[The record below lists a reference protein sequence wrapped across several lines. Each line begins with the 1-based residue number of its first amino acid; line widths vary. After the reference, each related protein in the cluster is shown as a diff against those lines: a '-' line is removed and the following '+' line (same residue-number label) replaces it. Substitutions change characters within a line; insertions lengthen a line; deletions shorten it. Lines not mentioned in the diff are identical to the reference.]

1 VDDAAVVLAAATSLR
16 AGVFVDGTRETV
28 AEAAD
33 RLGLDVIQ
41 LHGSETPEA
50 AHALRSAGRIVWKAV
65 RVKHAA
71 DVHAAIE
78 RYAGCVDGLL
88 LDGWS
93 AAAAGGTGA
102 RFDWAAVAAQRAA
115 WPAGLDL
122 IAAGG
127 LSPENVGR
135 AVAQLAPDVVDVSS
149 GVESAPRDTR
159 FGAFGGRFVPETL
172 MAALDELTAAY
183 DAAQS
188 DDAFHGRSWTG
199 CCATTWAGRRRSTV
213 RTGWARRRAA
223 CRST

>member
-1 VDDAAVVLAAATSLR
+1 VAEAAPRVKICGVCRAADAALAGAAGADYVGVILAPGYGRTLTVDDAAVVLAAATSLR

-50 AHALRSAGRIVWKAV
+50 AHALRSPRRIVWKAV

-149 GVESAPRDTR
+149 GVESAPREKSAER
-159 FGAFGGRFVPETL
+159 VREFIEAARGAAGNRGG
-172 MAALDELTAAY
+172 
-183 DAAQS
+183 
-188 DDAFHGRSWTG
+188 
-199 CCATTWAGRRRSTV
+199 
-213 RTGWARRRAA
+213 
-223 CRST
+223 